1 MFVFEG
7 SKSQEMQVVPGNQ
20 KALNPGKELSKEKM
34 EAIGIFMP
42 LMKQKRLELKDQL
55 RQETS

>member
-7 SKSQEMQVVPGNQ
+7 SKSQEIKVTHGLQ

-34 EAIGIFMP
+34 EAIAAFVP
-42 LMKQKRLELKDQL
+42 LMKQKRLELK
-55 RQETS
+55 E